1 MLSDTLAWQPIFY
14 LCTRHMGWR
23 GIRLGPGHCPSSPF
37 LAMLSSASVS
47 LDLYK
52 ASSFLAAGARG
63 QSVPVLGSLCVSME
77 DSGADL
83 PREGACG
90 WFGDPSN
97 PLYCLHPRSQG
108 HSDNPQVK
116 EGSQGLIRTGP
127 SQGAGNPRS
136 RAISFIRLFCSEFT
150 KRSPPLRFHPFPPL
164 LTEVGERLPP
174 AA

>member
-1 MLSDTLAWQPIFY
+1 M
-14 LCTRHMGWR
+14 
-23 GIRLGPGHCPSSPF
+23 
-37 LAMLSSASVS
+37 
-47 LDLYK
+47 
-52 ASSFLAAGARG
+52 
-63 QSVPVLGSLCVSME
+63 PVLGSLCVSME

-97 PLYCLHPRSQG
+97 PFYCLHPRSQG

-150 KRSPPLRFHPFPPL
+150 KRSPPLRFHPFPHCYQKWGRGCPL
-164 LTEVGERLPP
+164 LPEAEGASDQSPGVPP
-174 AA
+174 AEGRLQCQAGGPT